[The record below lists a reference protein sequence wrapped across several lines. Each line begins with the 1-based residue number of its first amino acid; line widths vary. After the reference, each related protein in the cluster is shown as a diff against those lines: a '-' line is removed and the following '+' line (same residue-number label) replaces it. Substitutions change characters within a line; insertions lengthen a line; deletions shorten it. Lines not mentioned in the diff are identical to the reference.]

1 MLFLNYQQYQGP
13 TNYCASYAIST
24 ALNMLFGINTTGMD
38 VVKAIRAHQYF
49 LFPPSWEE
57 GWWYPTQHPWPYYS
71 WLPDGGAIT
80 PIQQVRVI
88 NELAPLVLEK
98 YSISSFREV
107 GGYQVFHPRIQAE
120 ARALS
125 IEEMIQVLRNPN
137 QVLLFTY
144 GTNPRSP
151 FEGHSVV
158 LAAYDREK
166 AQFGFLN
173 SGWERSERDLTWKSI
188 PEILNLINEYPTFIK
203 PHFVVITA
211 MP

>member
-1 MLFLNYQQYQGP
+1 
-13 TNYCASYAIST
+13 
-24 ALNMLFGINTTGMD
+24 
-38 VVKAIRAHQYF
+38 
-49 LFPPSWEE
+49 
-57 GWWYPTQHPWPYYS
+57 
-71 WLPDGGAIT
+71 
-80 PIQQVRVI
+80 
-88 NELAPLVLEK
+88 
-98 YSISSFREV
+98 
-107 GGYQVFHPRIQAE
+107 VFHPRIQAE

-188 PEILNLINEYPTFIK
+188 PEILNLINY
-203 PHFVVITA
+203 
-211 MP
+211 